1 MIQKINFKNILT
13 ILTTLTLTYSLNT
26 IYSQDYSK
34 YVRISGKITNPN
46 GEKILIR
53 GGNYKKEIMLN
64 SKGEFSDTLNIK
76 TGDYSFYDFKESTS
90 MYLEPGYNLNIT
102 VNTKEF
108 DETIKYSGN
117 GEGPNN
123 FLANYYIFNEQ
134 NSIDYSSYQKMS
146 DKEFFEQEKEIF
158 ENSISLLNR
167 SLISNRGFIEKQ
179 KEIIL
184 FDHLRK
190 MINKVGDNYFSVN
203 SNIDIK
209 QYLDKKLE
217 FINFN
222 DSILFESQ
230 LSRNFL
236 NSFLSAGLVAN
247 NPSCINIYN
256 EVITEKQKKGI
267 IRSLKRGIS
276 FYNLDHLDDYYSC
289 LIKLIDDE
297 KTLLTI
303 KTKYK
308 RIKSLEKGNIS
319 PLFNY
324 ADTSGN
330 NISLESFRDKLVY
343 IDVWATWCGP
353 CKEQIPYL
361 KKLEEKYRTKDIV
374 FVSMSIDDP
383 KDAIKWKKMI
393 IDKEL
398 KGIQIMADKA
408 WKSSFVLDYVIEGIP
423 RFILIDKNGNIISS
437 NAPRPATFNKGN
449 YLLNEEI
456 QTIFD
461 ENL

>member
-1 MIQKINFKNILT
+1 M
-13 ILTTLTLTYSLNT
+13 
-26 IYSQDYSK
+26 
-34 YVRISGKITNPN
+34 
-46 GEKILIR
+46 
-53 GGNYKKEIMLN
+53 
-64 SKGEFSDTLNIK
+64 
-76 TGDYSFYDFKESTS
+76 
-90 MYLEPGYNLNIT
+90 
-102 VNTKEF
+102 
-108 DETIKYSGN
+108 
-117 GEGPNN
+117 
-123 FLANYYIFNEQ
+123 
-134 NSIDYSSYQKMS
+134 
-146 DKEFFEQEKEIF
+146 
-158 ENSISLLNR
+158 
-167 SLISNRGFIEKQ
+167 
-179 KEIIL
+179 
-184 FDHLRK
+184 
-190 MINKVGDNYFSVN
+190 
-203 SNIDIK
+203 
-209 QYLDKKLE
+209 
-217 FINFN
+217 
-222 DSILFESQ
+222 
-230 LSRNFL
+230 
-236 NSFLSAGLVAN
+236 SAGLVAN
-247 NPSCINIYN
+247 NTSCINIYN
-256 EVITEKQKKGI
+256 EVITEKQNKGI

-330 NISLESFRDKLVY
+330 SISLESFRDKLVY

-361 KKLEEKYRTKDIV
+361 KKQEEKYRTKDIV

-423 RFILIDKNGNIISS
+423 RFILIDKKGNIISS

>member
-1 MIQKINFKNILT
+1 M
-13 ILTTLTLTYSLNT
+13 
-26 IYSQDYSK
+26 
-34 YVRISGKITNPN
+34 
-46 GEKILIR
+46 
-53 GGNYKKEIMLN
+53 
-64 SKGEFSDTLNIK
+64 
-76 TGDYSFYDFKESTS
+76 
-90 MYLEPGYNLNIT
+90 
-102 VNTKEF
+102 
-108 DETIKYSGN
+108 
-117 GEGPNN
+117 
-123 FLANYYIFNEQ
+123 
-134 NSIDYSSYQKMS
+134 
-146 DKEFFEQEKEIF
+146 
-158 ENSISLLNR
+158 LNR
-167 SLISNRGFIEKQ
+167 SLVSNKGFIEKQ

-190 MINKVGDNYFSVN
+190 MINKLGDNYFSAN
-203 SNIDIK
+203 SNINIK

-222 DSILFESQ
+222 DSNLFESQ
-230 LSRNFL
+230 LSSNFL

-247 NPSCINIYN
+247 NTNCINIYN

-330 NISLESFRDKLVY
+330 SISLESFRDKLVY

-383 KDAIKWKKMI
+383 KDAIKCKKMI
-393 IDKEL
+393 TDKEL
-398 KGIQIMADKA
+398 KGIQIMADTA

-423 RFILIDKNGNIISS
+423 RFILIDKKGNIISS
-437 NAPRPATFNKGN
+437 NAPRPATFSKGN
-449 YLLNEEI
+449 YLLNLEI

>member
-1 MIQKINFKNILT
+1 MIQKIYFKNILT

-53 GGNYKKEIMLN
+53 GGNYKKEIKLN
-64 SKGEFSDTLNIK
+64 SLGEFSDTLNIK
-76 TGDYSFYDFKESTS
+76 IGDYSFYDFKESSS

-108 DETIKYSGN
+108 DETIKYTGN

-158 ENSISLLNR
+158 ESSILLLNR

-190 MINKVGDNYFSVN
+190 MINKLGDNYFSAN
-203 SNIDIK
+203 SNINIK

-222 DSILFESQ
+222 DSNLFESQ

-247 NPSCINIYN
+247 NTNCINIYN

-324 ADTSGN
+324 A
-330 NISLESFRDKLVY
+330 
-343 IDVWATWCGP
+343 
-353 CKEQIPYL
+353 
-361 KKLEEKYRTKDIV
+361 
-374 FVSMSIDDP
+374 
-383 KDAIKWKKMI
+383 
-393 IDKEL
+393 
-398 KGIQIMADKA
+398 
-408 WKSSFVLDYVIEGIP
+408 
-423 RFILIDKNGNIISS
+423 
-437 NAPRPATFNKGN
+437 
-449 YLLNEEI
+449 
-456 QTIFD
+456 
-461 ENL
+461 